1 MEAVFRA
8 LDFLPFSPFFGR
20 EEGRGGLVIRTGC
33 GQEIVARYFVG
44 WCSIGGSKLSFL
56 FLFQFTTK
64 SRIID
69 PTILISTL
77 PPQKKRTSS
86 PPNALDRSIRKIY
99 SNERTE
105 RKKKKKERS
114 SAAFQHPR
122 PRTRPWIISK
132 DIYIYYIYT
141 KNMQC
146 NARVCKKKEKK
157 EGGGEGSRS

>member
-20 EEGRGGLVIRTGC
+20 EERRGGLVIRTGC

-77 PPQKKRTSS
+77 PPPKKRTSS

-105 RKKKKKERS
+105 RKKKKRKELGRFS
-114 SAAFQHPR
+114 TSPSPNASVDNLER
-122 PRTRPWIISK
+122 
-132 DIYIYYIYT
+132 YIYIYT

-157 EGGGEGSRS
+157 EGGGG